1 LTQFCHYRQSGG
13 AHGQTQEP
21 SARKFHLALPLA
33 SHHSIISSA
42 RASSVGAT
50 VRELS
55 SLSLIINAL
64 GRAL

>member
-1 LTQFCHYRQSGG
+1 MT
-13 AHGQTQEP
+13 
-21 SARKFHLALPLA
+21 
-33 SHHSIISSA
+33 SSA
-42 RASSVGAT
+42 MASSVGAT